1 MLNNLKK
8 IKQKKLRVGRGIGS
22 GKGKTSGRGVK
33 GQKSRSGVAI
43 KSFEGGQMPLY
54 RRLPKRGFKIIGIK
68 ETGSLNLS
76 EIQSFLQSKKLKATE
91 KIDLALLKKLNII
104 KKRYKKLKVLGKG
117 EIKEKLNI
125 EVNYL
130 SSSAKDKLEKS
141 GSIVKIIKN

>member
-54 RRLPKRGFKIIGIK
+54 RRLPKRGFKILNKKERIGRNPKTK
-68 ETGSLNLS
+68 E
-76 EIQSFLQSKKLKATE
+76 
-91 KIDLALLKKLNII
+91 
-104 KKRYKKLKVLGKG
+104 
-117 EIKEKLNI
+117 
-125 EVNYL
+125 
-130 SSSAKDKLEKS
+130 
-141 GSIVKIIKN
+141 VKIISSRKVVLFKPSKELKNYINND